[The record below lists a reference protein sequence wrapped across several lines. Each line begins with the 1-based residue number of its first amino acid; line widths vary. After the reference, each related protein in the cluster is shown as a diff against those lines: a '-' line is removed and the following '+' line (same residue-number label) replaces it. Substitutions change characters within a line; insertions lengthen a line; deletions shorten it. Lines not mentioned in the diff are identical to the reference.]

1 MYVGQKKKEEEKNVE
16 QKFHR
21 DASYNFN
28 MINDD
33 KKGDS
38 KSNDDYISRKKV
50 VFNVDNNNNIP
61 VRLRYKIKN
70 SKDKMRILT
79 DMEDPNYK
87 KEEMNGR
94 NQNLKRK
101 RYLLFY

>member
-1 MYVGQKKKEEEKNVE
+1 MTNDNKK
-16 QKFHR
+16 
-21 DASYNFN
+21 S
-28 MINDD
+28 
-33 KKGDS
+33 DS

-70 SKDKMRILT
+70 SKDKIKILT
-79 DMEDPNYK
+79 DMEDPDYK

-94 NQNLKRK
+94 NQNLNI
-101 RYLLFY
+101 LLTSVEGYIVPKIQKILTQMEE